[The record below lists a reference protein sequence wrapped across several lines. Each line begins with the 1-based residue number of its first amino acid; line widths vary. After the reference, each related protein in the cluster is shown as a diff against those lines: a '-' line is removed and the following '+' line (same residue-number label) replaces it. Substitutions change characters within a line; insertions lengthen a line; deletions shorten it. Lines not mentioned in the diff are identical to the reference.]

1 LTDIRQGQNEA
12 KPVITFQG
20 PEQLYKAMD
29 FSLPTMGTGMEG
41 KILFLANLYLI
52 FNINKCKKYSGTFE
66 LIKSTL
72 KYSVNSWNPRFM
84 DKLYAGTNPIGVI
97 SELLL
102 AVLNSNVHV
111 YHVSPVF
118 TLMEIEVT
126 KAVGRLLNMG
136 EVNALFELKIQRN

>member
-1 LTDIRQGQNEA
+1 
-12 KPVITFQG
+12 
-20 PEQLYKAMD
+20 
-29 FSLPTMGTGMEG
+29 
-41 KILFLANLYLI
+41 
-52 FNINKCKKYSGTFE
+52 
-66 LIKSTL
+66 
-72 KYSVNSWNPRFM
+72 M

-136 EVNALFELKIQRN
+136 EVNTFFRLEMQRN

>member
-1 LTDIRQGQNEA
+1 
-12 KPVITFQG
+12 
-20 PEQLYKAMD
+20 
-29 FSLPTMGTGMEG
+29 
-41 KILFLANLYLI
+41 
-52 FNINKCKKYSGTFE
+52 
-66 LIKSTL
+66 
-72 KYSVNSWNPRFM
+72 M

-136 EVNALFELKIQRN
+136 EV